1 MDKNKYY
8 AGFISRV
15 EILKSLTSLY
25 VSALQYLQRFRRM
38 SFYSSI
44 NFYPE
49 SIKVNCRD
57 KELTA
62 NLYSNRAAARII

>member
-15 EILKSLTSLY
+15 EILKSLY
-25 VSALQYLQRFRRM
+25 VAALQYLQRFKRM
-38 SFYSSI
+38 SFYGAI
-44 NFYPE
+44 NFYSE
-49 SIKVNCRD
+49 SIKENCRD

-62 NLYSNRAAARII
+62 NLYNNKAAAHLI